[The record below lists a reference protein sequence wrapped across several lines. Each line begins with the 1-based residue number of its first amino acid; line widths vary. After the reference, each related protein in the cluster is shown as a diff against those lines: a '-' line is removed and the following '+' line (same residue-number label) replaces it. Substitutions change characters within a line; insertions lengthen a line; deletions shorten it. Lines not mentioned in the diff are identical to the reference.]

1 VPEVD
6 HYAPGTPCWV
16 DVVCGD
22 IGEAVIFYEELFG
35 WRLGPT
41 EGGYGVFTL
50 DGPGFTDAVVAGI
63 GPAEP
68 GQRAVWSTYV
78 SVADIDATLSA
89 AEQAGGTI
97 LQPATDVA
105 DAGRGGAFVDPTGA
119 TLSVWQPGA
128 HIGAR
133 AAGVPGTRAWS
144 ELVTGDVAGAG
155 RFYADVFG
163 WRIATATV
171 NNTQYAVAHVGE
183 VGVAGIAVPPRS
195 SGLSVHWSVTFAVAD
210 CDKAAEIV
218 RSMGG
223 RVTLGPTDVPDVGRF
238 AAVAAPGGETF
249 SVLAVPNPLIAD
261 LAVPEGPR

>member
-1 VPEVD
+1 MPEVD

-16 DVVCGD
+16 DVVCSD

-68 GQRAVWSTYV
+68 GQRPVWSTYV
-78 SVADIDATLSA
+78 SVADVEATLAA
-89 AEQAGGTI
+89 AEKAGGGI
-97 LQPATDVA
+97 VAPATAVA

-128 HIGAR
+128 HVGSR
-133 AAGVPGTRAWS
+133 AAGVPGTRVWS
-144 ELVTGDVAGAG
+144 ELVTNDVARAG
-155 RFYADVFG
+155 RFYADVLG
-163 WRIATATV
+163 WRIGTARV
-171 NNTQYAVAHVGE
+171 NGADYAVAHVGE
-183 VGVAGIAVPPRS
+183 VGVAGIAAPPRTA
-195 SGLSVHWSVTFAVAD
+195 GLPVHWSVTFAVAD
-210 CDKAAEIV
+210 CDAAAETV
-218 RSMGG
+218 RRMGG
-223 RVTLGPTDVPDVGRF
+223 RVTLGPTDVRDVGRF

-249 SVLAVPNPLIAD
+249 SILAVGNPLVSD
-261 LAVPEGPR
+261 LAVPG